1 MLIREALS
9 QGRDRLRLAGID
21 EAQVECEYM
30 LMKLLNVTRSVLHYD
45 RCRLA
50 AEPSARM
57 DLGSGFRP
65 TASEAIARLTTDQE
79 KQFFDWIESRE
90 KRIPLAYLLGDVFFH
105 SLKLKVRAGCLI
117 PRPETERLVEES
129 IQVLKADLISNPYVI
144 DLGSGSGAIA
154 LSLLAAM
161 PEAKATLVDLSEE
174 ALAVAH
180 ENAQEL
186 GFLNRAEFV
195 LSDLFSAPYFLSA
208 KKESYDLVVS
218 NPPYLTEQ
226 DLKELQPEVAFEPR
240 MALDG
245 GKDGLVFY
253 RRIVREAKNFLKPR
267 GWIAFEV
274 GAGQAAD
281 VCEELKKYQYEEI
294 RVFRDYQGIERV
306 VLGRLGSR
314 RCSTAA

>member
-1 MLIREALS
+1 MLIREALN
-9 QGRDRLRLAGID
+9 QGPNRLRQAGID

-30 LMKLLNVTRSVLHYD
+30 LMKLLSVTRSALHCD
-45 RCRLA
+45 LSRL
-50 AEPSARM
+50 SYG
-57 DLGSGFRP
+57 D
-65 TASEAIARLTTDQE
+65 AIASLTTDQE
-79 KQFFDWIESRE
+79 KQFFEWIESRE

-129 IQVLKADLISNPYVI
+129 LKVLKADLISNPQVL

-154 LSLLAAM
+154 LSILAAL

-174 ALAVAH
+174 ALAIAY

-186 GFLNRAEFV
+186 GFLNRAELV
-195 LSDLFSAPYFLSA
+195 RSDLFSAPFFLSA
-208 KKESYDLVVS
+208 KKKSYDLIVS
-218 NPPYLTEQ
+218 NPPYLTEE

-253 RRIVREAKNFLKPR
+253 RRIVREANSFLKPR

-274 GAGQAAD
+274 GAGQAAE

-294 RVFRDYQGIERV
+294 QVFRDYQDIERV
-306 VLGRLGSR
+306 VLGRSGLRSD
-314 RCSTAA
+314 STAT